1 MDKIEQKFIGVWE
14 LDEWVVEKPNGDKTF
29 PFSGNVDGFLIYHSE
44 GWMSATLMQKNR
56 TDVSNDRSK
65 IAKISHLFKND
76 DEVSLE
82 GDLLNTTKNYFLA
95 ANGYVSYAG
104 EFNADDINVY
114 HNIKTSLLPQWVGTT
129 LIRRHE
135 FTLKN
140 KSLTLSAES
149 SGFKD
154 FLVWKKV

>member
-14 LDEWVVEKPNGDKTF
+14 LNEWVVKKPNGDKTF

-44 GWMSATLMQKNR
+44 GWMSATLMQKDR
-56 TDVSNDRSK
+56 IDVSNDRSK
-65 IAKISHLFKND
+65 IAKISHLLKND

-114 HNIKTSLLPQWVGTT
+114 HNIKTSLLPQWVDTT
-129 LIRRHE
+129 LIRKHE
-135 FTLKN
+135 FTLEN

-149 SGFKD
+149 NGFND

>member
-1 MDKIEQKFIGVWE
+1 MAFNYR
-14 LDEWVVEKPNGDKTF
+14 P
-29 PFSGNVDGFLIYHSE
+29 SE
-44 GWMSATLMQKNR
+44 MSAALAYSHIQRLEELIK
-56 TDVSNDRSK
+56 SRSK
-65 IAKISHLFKND
+65 IAKISHLLKND

-129 LIRRHE
+129 LTRTVSYTH
-135 FTLKN
+135 
-140 KSLTLSAES
+140 LTLPTS
-149 SGFKD
+149 D
-154 FLVWKKV
+154 LV

>member
-14 LDEWVVEKPNGDKTF
+14 LNEWVVKKPNGDKTF

-44 GWMSATLMQKNR
+44 GWMSATLMQKDR
-56 TDVSNDRSK
+56 IDVSNDRSK
-65 IAKISHLFKND
+65 IAKISHLLKND

-114 HNIKTSLLPQWVGTT
+114 HNIKTSLLPQWVDTT
-129 LIRRHE
+129 LIRKHE
-135 FTLKN
+135 FTLDN

-149 SGFKD
+149 NGFND

>member
-1 MDKIEQKFIGVWE
+1 MDKIVQKFIGVWE

-56 TDVSNDRSK
+56 IDVSNDRSK
-65 IAKISHLFKND
+65 IAKISHLLKND

-82 GDLLNTTKNYFLA
+82 SDLLNTTKNYFLA
-95 ANGYVSYAG
+95 ANGYVSYTG
-104 EFNADDINVY
+104 EFNADDVNVY
-114 HNIKTSLLPQWVGTT
+114 HNIRTSLLPQWVGTT
-129 LIRRHE
+129 LIRKHE
-135 FTLKN
+135 FTLEN

-149 SGFKD
+149 NGFND

>member
-56 TDVSNDRSK
+56 
-65 IAKISHLFKND
+65 

-129 LIRRHE
+129 LTRRHE

-140 KSLTLSAES
+140 KTLTLSAES
-149 SGFKD
+149 NDFKD

>member
-14 LDEWVVEKPNGDKTF
+14 LGEWVVEKPNGEKIF

-65 IAKISHLFKND
+65 IAKISHLFKSN
-76 DEVSLE
+76 DEVSFE

-129 LIRRHE
+129 LTRRHE

-140 KSLTLSAES
+140 KSVTLSAES
-149 SGFKD
+149 NGFKD
-154 FLVWKKV
+154 CLVWKKV

>member
-14 LDEWVVEKPNGDKTF
+14 LNEWVVKKPNGDKTF

-44 GWMSATLMQKNR
+44 GWMSATLMQKDR
-56 TDVSNDRSK
+56 IDVSNDRSK
-65 IAKISHLFKND
+65 IAKISHLLKND

-95 ANGYVSYAG
+95 AKGYVSYAG

-114 HNIKTSLLPQWVGTT
+114 HNIKTSLLPQWVDTT
-129 LIRRHE
+129 LIRKHE
-135 FTLKN
+135 FTLEN

-149 SGFKD
+149 NGFND

>member
-1 MDKIEQKFIGVWE
+1 
-14 LDEWVVEKPNGDKTF
+14 
-29 PFSGNVDGFLIYHSE
+29 
-44 GWMSATLMQKNR
+44 MQKNR

-65 IAKISHLFKND
+65 IAKISHLLKND

-129 LIRRHE
+129 LTRRHE
-135 FTLKN
+135 FILKN

-149 SGFKD
+149 DGFKD

>member
-1 MDKIEQKFIGVWE
+1 
-14 LDEWVVEKPNGDKTF
+14 
-29 PFSGNVDGFLIYHSE
+29 
-44 GWMSATLMQKNR
+44 MSATLMQKNR

-65 IAKISHLFKND
+65 IAKISHLLKND
-76 DEVSLE
+76 NEVSLE

-135 FTLKN
+135 FTQEN
-140 KSLTLSAES
+140 KSLTLSAEAN
-149 SGFKD
+149 GFKD